1 MEIYVV
7 AVEIVGD
14 VTSKSCPGLNVNRI
28 MFWNNRLF
36 HDESSEVISVS
47 GLNIDLER
55 LQLELWLAHIAGE
68 EVEVTELLYPHA
80 SVAVDW
86 IEPFVNLN
94 L

>member
-1 MEIYVV
+1 M

-55 LQLELWLAHIAGE
+55 LQLELWLAHVAGE
-68 EVEVTELLYPHA
+68 EIELAYK
-80 SVAVDW
+80 VAFIGCDKRWHDQFAVLAN
-86 IEPFVNLN
+86 E
-94 L
+94 